1 MLSMGSGVQEFE
13 TLLRFSGPGKAEA
26 VRGLQEGP
34 DLAAPG
40 VVHST
45 GKSADDTRLR
55 YSASSAVTNGLEEC
69 MEEAEHE
76 GGTSTSAALEGAVLA
91 ILREIGEDPRREV
104 RMQHARRVFC
114 SAAVFVTIIK
124 AANASP
130 GWGRLKRS
138 AMQPACV
145 LKARYE
151 GHEQPDLLS
160 GDLMAGMRS

>member
-1 MLSMGSGVQEFE
+1 MQEFE

-26 VRGLQEGP
+26 VRGLKEGP
-34 DLAAPG
+34 ELVAPG
-40 VVHST
+40 AVHSSN
-45 GKSADDTRLR
+45 KSADDTRLR

-104 RMQHARRVFC
+104 RMQHAMLVYC
-114 SAAVFVTIIK
+114 SAAVFMTIK

-130 GWGRLKRS
+130 S
-138 AMQPACV
+138 
-145 LKARYE
+145 
-151 GHEQPDLLS
+151 
-160 GDLMAGMRS
+160 